1 MTSRRRSRRA
11 PGRFAVAAIALAVLA
26 GACGNDTGAAPDTS
40 TASSGVPEDHGLSDA
55 TLARVIESTVGIEG
69 VACGRLASGSGF
81 ALTDH
86 LVVTDAHVILGI
98 DEIRVHTFDGRDLLG
113 IPVAFDP
120 VADLAILDVDDAA
133 LTPLRLSDGAAP
145 GSTGVVIGWESGNAP
160 DPAPYRVERQVT
172 VRIEA
177 VGTDERVERPAWLV
191 AADIDVGDS
200 GAALVDRTGEV
211 IGVAFATSTQGEG
224 VGYAVR
230 SSAIA
235 ELLAAGLDANLTIPP
250 C

>member
-1 MTSRRRSRRA
+1 MTFRPRNRRA
-11 PGRFAVAAIALAVLA
+11 IARFTTVAIALSLFT
-26 GACGNDTGAAPDTS
+26 GACATGTTPTS
-40 TASSGVPEDHGLSDA
+40 DSLSDSDGVPREHGLSDV
-55 TLARVIESTVGIEG
+55 TLARVLESTVGIEG
-69 VACGRLASGSGF
+69 VACGQLASGSGF

-86 LVVTDAHVILGI
+86 LVVTDAHVIVGI
-98 DEIRVHTFDGRDLLG
+98 DEIRVHTFDGRELTG

-120 VADLAILDVDDAA
+120 IADLAILDVTGADLAPLP
-133 LTPLRLSDGAAP
+133 LTGTAEQ
-145 GSTGVVIGWESGNAP
+145 GSTGVVVGWESGPAP
-160 DPAPYRVERQVT
+160 DPTPYRVEQRVT

-177 VGTDERVERPAWLV
+177 VGSDERVERPAWLV
-191 AADIDVGDS
+191 AAEIDVGDS

-230 SSAIA
+230 SAAIE
-235 ELLAAGLDANLTIPP
+235 ELVAAGLDPNLTIPP